1 MAKLIMMIMCRTAF
15 YSNYNTPL
23 PLPKKPPN
31 KSVTYCTISQ
41 IYESPE
47 RSFEI
52 RGPNTRF
59 EIRDSKFEI
68 LYSISKLANQILE
81 LKPVSLLHKTVLNK
95 DH

>member
-23 PLPKKPPN
+23 PLPKKTPN

-52 RGPNTRF
+52 RGPKYEIRNTRF
-59 EIRDSKFEI
+59 KIRN
-68 LYSISKLANQILE
+68 SIFNI
-81 LKPVSLLHKTVLNK
+81 
-95 DH
+95 